1 MRGRKPKPTV
11 LRLVG
16 GNAGKRPINRTEP
29 QPVGELYEP
38 PAWMTD
44 AQKTGWQHAI
54 AHAPKG
60 LLRHLD
66 SALLAIWVVAEDMH
80 REAALKVAKFGML
93 VQSPKQRTPVQSP
106 YLPIINKQAEI
117 MMRAASELG
126 FTPTSRSRITL
137 GGEGQAKNR
146 FQNNGKRTA

>member
-1 MRGRKPKPTV
+1 
-11 LRLVG
+11 
-16 GNAGKRPINRTEP
+16 
-29 QPVGELYEP
+29 
-38 PAWMTD
+38 MTA
-44 AQKTGWQHAI
+44 AQKIGWQHAI

-66 SALLAIWVVAEDMH
+66 ASLLAVWVVAEDMH

-93 VQSPKQRTPVQSP
+93 VQSPKQRTPIQSP
-106 YLPIINKQAEI
+106 YLPIINRQAEI

-146 FQNNGKRTA
+146 FQNNGKRTTA